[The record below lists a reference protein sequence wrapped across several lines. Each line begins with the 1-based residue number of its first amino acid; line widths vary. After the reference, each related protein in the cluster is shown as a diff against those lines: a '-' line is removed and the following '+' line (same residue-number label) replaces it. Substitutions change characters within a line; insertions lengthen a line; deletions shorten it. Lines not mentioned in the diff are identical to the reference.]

1 MIYLFWDGYMKINDK
16 EVSVNEAIQFA
27 NYDNLLLKH
36 RNNGLI
42 LSDYQ
47 LDILKRNDFDINKY
61 SSMQELLFDI
71 EEYLNEEYDLEL
83 DSVSNQLAEFI
94 YYRDTK
100 KWEIII
106 FSHF

>member
-1 MIYLFWDGYMKINDK
+1 MKINEK
-16 EVSVNEAIQFA
+16 EVSVNEAIKFS

-36 RNNGLI
+36 RNNGLL

-71 EEYLNEEYDLEL
+71 EDYLNEEYDLEL
-83 DSVSNQLAEFI
+83 DLVSSQLAEFI

-100 KWEIII
+100 K
-106 FSHF
+106 

>member
-1 MIYLFWDGYMKINDK
+1 MKINEK
-16 EVSVNEAIQFA
+16 EVSVNEAIQFS

-36 RNNGLI
+36 RNNGLL

-71 EEYLNEEYDLEL
+71 EDYLNEEYDLEL
-83 DSVSNQLAEFI
+83 DLVSSQLAEFI
-94 YYRDTK
+94 YYRDTRK
-100 KWEIII
+100 
-106 FSHF
+106 

>member
-1 MIYLFWDGYMKINDK
+1 MKINEK
-16 EVSVNEAIQFA
+16 EVSVNEAIHFS

-36 RNNGLI
+36 RNNGLL

-71 EEYLNEEYDLEL
+71 EDYLNEEYDLEL
-83 DSVSNQLAEFI
+83 DLVSSQLAEFI

-100 KWEIII
+100 K
-106 FSHF
+106 

>member
-1 MIYLFWDGYMKINDK
+1 MKINEK
-16 EVSVNEAIQFA
+16 EVSVNEAIQFS

-36 RNNGLI
+36 RNNGLL

-71 EEYLNEEYDLEL
+71 EDYLNEEYDLEL
-83 DSVSNQLAEFI
+83 DLVSSQLAEFI

-100 KWEIII
+100 K
-106 FSHF
+106 

>member
-1 MIYLFWDGYMKINDK
+1 MKINEK
-16 EVSVNEAIQFA
+16 EVSVNEAIQFS

-36 RNNGLI
+36 RNNGLL

-71 EEYLNEEYDLEL
+71 EDYLNEEYDLEL
-83 DSVSNQLAEFI
+83 DLVSSQLAELI

-100 KWEIII
+100 K
-106 FSHF
+106 

>member
-1 MIYLFWDGYMKINDK
+1 MKINEK
-16 EVSVNEAIQFA
+16 EISVSEAINFA

-36 RNNGLI
+36 INNGLI

-61 SSMQELLFDI
+61 SNMHDLLFDI
-71 EEYLNEEYDLEL
+71 EEHLNEEFDSEL
-83 DSVSNQLAEFI
+83 DSVSSQLAEFI

-100 KWEIII
+100 K
-106 FSHF
+106 

>member
-1 MIYLFWDGYMKINDK
+1 MKINDK

-27 NYDNLLLKH
+27 NYDIFLLKH
-36 RNNGLI
+36 RNNGLM

-61 SSMQELLFDI
+61 SSIQELLFDI
-71 EEYLNEEYDLEL
+71 EEYLNEEYDSEL
-83 DSVSNQLAEFI
+83 DSVSSQLAEFI

-100 KWEIII
+100 K
-106 FSHF
+106 

>member
-1 MIYLFWDGYMKINDK
+1 MKINDK

-36 RNNGLI
+36 RSNGLI

-61 SSMQELLFDI
+61 SSIQELLFDI
-71 EEYLNEEYDLEL
+71 EEYLNEEYDSEL
-83 DSVSNQLAEFI
+83 DSVSSQLAEFI

-100 KWEIII
+100 KWE
-106 FSHF
+106 FVSHF